1 MKTLT
6 GLTTIALTT
15 FLVSPLLADNH
26 ANVSWQDAVAELAS
40 EKTRAETCVS
50 LAKKAFDPA
59 GAQLARVQLDY
70 GAAKAQMDAIIGGLV
85 VALVDQV
92 EPQDFNSYDVRM
104 MEAVTIR
111 KAMCE
116 DIVEAMPNDKD
127 EQTKGI
133 VGDVLGKSVAA
144 MISAVKD
151 IYIYHE
157 EEDILDRTTIQTQVE
172 ATRWRA
178 FVDIPG

>member
-1 MKTLT
+1 MHVLT
-6 GLTTIALTT
+6 RLISFACVACLAG
-15 FLVSPLLADNH
+15 PLGADEH
-26 ANVSWQDAVAELAS
+26 SNVSWQDAVAELAS

-50 LAKKAFDPA
+50 LAKKAFDPN
-59 GAQLARVQLDY
+59 GPQLASVQLDY

-92 EPQDFNSYDVRM
+92 EPQGFSSYDVRM

-116 DIVEAMPNDKD
+116 NIVEAMPNDKD

-133 VGDVLGKSVAA
+133 IGDVLGKSVAA

-157 EEDILDRTTIQTQVE
+157 EEDIIDRTTIQTQVE
-172 ATRWRA
+172 ATRWRE